1 MSSFLELKDL
11 KVHFP
16 IRGGIFNTIQDWVY
30 AVDGVD
36 MIIEEGKTYGLVGE
50 SGSGK
55 TTIGKAII
63 GLEPITSGQVLYNGV
78 DVTNKARSRK
88 SEYADYNKD
97 IQMIFQDSTSSL
109 NPKKRIRDI
118 IAEPMRNYFNYTD
131 AEEMNEVIRLLE
143 IVGLNEDAIYRYPH
157 EFSGGQRQRIGVA
170 RAVASSPKL
179 IIADEPTSALDLSVQ
194 AQVLNFM
201 RRIQDEYGLSYLF
214 ISHDLS
220 VVKYMADDIAIMHR
234 GRFVERGLKEKIF
247 EDPQHIYTRRLL
259 SAIPQID
266 ALNRDKHKAERQA
279 VERAYQEQQNQ
290 YYAETGRVYDLQTF
304 DDNHWVAL
312 NPKDIAHSSNSSV
325 NEQSE
330 GGN

>member
-1 MSSFLELKDL
+1 MSFLELKDL

-63 GLEPITSGQVLYNGV
+63 GLEGVTDGQVIYNGV
-78 DVTNKARSRK
+78 DVTNKARSRRA
-88 SEYADYNKD
+88 EYKDYNKD

-109 NPKKRIRDI
+109 HPKKRIKDI
-118 IAEPMRNYFNYTD
+118 IAEPMRNYFDYTKN
-131 AEEMNEVIRLLE
+131 EERDEVIRLLE

-234 GRFVERGLKEKIF
+234 GRFVERGAKEKIF
-247 EDPQHIYTRRLL
+247 KDPQHIYTRRLL

-266 ALNRDKHKAERQA
+266 PLNRDQHKVERQA
-279 VERAYQEQQNQ
+279 VEKEYHEQQIH
-290 YYAETGRVYDLQTF
+290 YYSENGRVYDLQTF
-304 DDNHWVAL
+304 DKEHWVAL
-312 NPKDIAHSSNSSV
+312 NPEDNNQKSNV
-325 NEQSE
+325 LETQQSE
-330 GGN
+330 GGK